1 MRSVKFCAAA
11 LLVVAGVVAVSYL
24 RGDRR
29 QIRLQLDALA
39 DTASVAGT
47 ESDVT
52 RLARAAR
59 ISGFFTEDVV
69 IRRSED
75 NSAFVG
81 GRRAVAGWAA
91 QAAAEHQTMKV
102 SIENLEIAI
111 ADSSNA
117 TADMTVVVSRNTP
130 AVESVDLRE
139 VAAAFRKVNGAWLIA
154 QAEVRPSRE
163 GQ

>member
-1 MRSVKFCAAA
+1 MRYERDTDAAAISRLKSHPTCEASEFWAAA

-39 DTASVAGT
+39 ETASVAGT
-47 ESDVT
+47 ESDVM

-59 ISGFFTEDVV
+59 IGGFFTEDVV

-81 GRRAVAGWAA
+81 GRRAVAGLAA
-91 QAAAEHQTMKV
+91 QAAAEHRTMKV

-111 ADSSNA
+111 ADA
-117 TADMTVVVSRNTP
+117 RTP
-130 AVESVDLRE
+130 PLT
-139 VAAAFRKVNGAWLIA
+139 
-154 QAEVRPSRE
+154 
-163 GQ
+163 